1 MQVLHVCVES
11 GQSKSRA
18 LPFEDFARGGPH
30 EFKKQGDF
38 KTRMLQR
45 SVAGSPVLRGL
56 SMMHW
61 FLQLWANVLAFLGLA
76 RTRESKDVTR
86 TPEPVQQSLP
96 MKPQQPKSAPTSA
109 VVTVKDVYA
118 GDAFEI
124 KASTQRNAREHM
136 YREKEPG
143 SSKLIGPTDNQLRLI
158 FSTRAA
164 LPVLAGAGSGK
175 STSLVNRFL
184 LATNYLN
191 VQLRH
196 ITVFTFTRKSRRDF
210 IEKLIEE
217 SQFWPTPITLKEAE
231 ASVRTF
237 HSKALQ
243 LFRAKRGRDVAVFE
257 FLKDEIPAAKNSA
270 EATIPT
276 SDVAPPSDDLL
287 SEEEFRA
294 NDVDSLMPGNLSR
307 IQLRLL
313 HDAYTTRFS
322 QSNSFRLVVRELLKA
337 SFLSPPIAKDDKD
350 ALEAI
355 RFERQILRRD
365 EQWSAYVEA
374 DWRRR
379 GLWPLPGVR
388 ELNSPDERRPLIA
401 ENGQY
406 AAHGYIASVDTY
418 VVLGVHS
425 EISNKV
431 NGFGGT
437 TLVKNFQASKNKQ
450 ALLLAQCE
458 QKIRYVTDEKD
469 LTALKKQ
476 LHWAALPETNVAPK
490 FKIRI
495 PGERKLLPVFY
506 ALFTFGQFAENLAV
520 DPCTLDQLHL
530 LAKGSVEEQFGRA
543 CAEYYSSFYEALG
556 ARRVW
561 TFNQIFKALADE
573 QDVLG
578 EMDAADLSPIQHLLI
593 DEFQDIS
600 PAIVKFVTAAQ
611 TRLWKKS
618 GDAIQPTLIAVGDD
632 WQSIYGWRGSSP
644 KFFMDFHK
652 YFRGSPRQ
660 ALQLNQ
666 NFRSSANIIRAAEAA
681 LVDLRER
688 LEGKLNGEAESR
700 YKNLPIPVCQV
711 TEFKSDDVV
720 RVVRML
726 LQGKKKGERV
736 FVLSRAKLDATAKAV
751 RDVFRAVSERD
762 LLVTTLHQS
771 KGLEADYV
779 ILLGEIRYVGRNVL
793 RNSVYLKAELVGSAH
808 GRERAYDLAQQDEA
822 LRLAYVGITRAKQ
835 FCIWFA
841 EPKSEGVF
849 ERLPRRS
856 NYSTQVTVADVISL
870 AKQVGS
876 MEKV

>member
-1 MQVLHVCVES
+1 MTQ
-11 GQSKSRA
+11 
-18 LPFEDFARGGPH
+18 
-30 EFKKQGDF
+30 
-38 KTRMLQR
+38 
-45 SVAGSPVLRGL
+45 
-56 SMMHW
+56 W
-61 FLQLWANVLAFLGLA
+61 FLQLWDSFLAFLGLA
-76 RTRESKDVTR
+76 RASKRKAVPQR
-86 TPEPVQQSLP
+86 PVQQP
-96 MKPQQPKSAPTSA
+96 PAVRPQQPKPT
-109 VVTVKDVYA
+109 VTSPVATIKEVYA
-118 GDAFEI
+118 GDAFDI
-124 KASTQRNAREHM
+124 KPSTQRNAREHM
-136 YREKEPG
+136 YREKKPG
-143 SSKLIGPTDNQLRLI
+143 SGERIGPTDNQLKLI

-191 VQLRH
+191 VHLRH

-210 IEKLIEE
+210 IEKLVEE

-257 FLKDEIPAAKNSA
+257 FLKDDVPAVTKSA
-270 EATIPT
+270 EAVTAT
-276 SDVAPPSDDLL
+276 SDVTPSSDDLL
-287 SEEEFRA
+287 GEEENSA
-294 NDVDSLMPGNLSR
+294 NNVDSLMPGDLSR
-307 IQLRLL
+307 PQLRLL
-313 HDAYTTRFS
+313 HDAYTVRFS
-322 QSNSFRLVVRELLKA
+322 QSSTFRDVVKELLKS
-337 SFLSPPIAKDDKD
+337 SFLSPPIDKDDKD
-350 ALEAI
+350 AIEAV
-355 RFERQILRRD
+355 RFEKNILRRD
-365 EQWSAYVEA
+365 EQFSAYVEA
-374 DWRRR
+374 DWRQR

-388 ELNSPDERRPLIA
+388 ELKLPAERCALTVD
-401 ENGQY
+401 NGQY
-406 AAHGYIASVDTY
+406 VAHGYIPSVDTY

-425 EISNKV
+425 EIRDTM
-431 NGFGGT
+431 NGFGRT
-437 TLVKNFQASKNKQ
+437 TPVKNFLASKNKQ

-458 QKIRYVTDEKD
+458 QKIRYVTDEED

-476 LHWAALPETNVAPK
+476 LHWAALPETNTAPK

-495 PGERKLLPVFY
+495 PGERKLVPVFY
-506 ALFTFGQFAENLAV
+506 ALFTFGQFAENLSI
-520 DPCTLDQLHL
+520 DPRSLDQLPL
-530 LAKGSVEEQFGRA
+530 LGTDSVEEQFGRA
-543 CAEYYSSFYEALG
+543 CAEYYSSFYEALE

-561 TFNQIFKALADE
+561 TFNQIFRALADE
-573 QDVLG
+573 RDVLG
-578 EMDAADLSPIQHLLI
+578 EMDAADLSPVQHLLI

-611 TRLWKKS
+611 TSLWTKS
-618 GDAIQPTLIAVGDD
+618 GHAIQPTLIAVGDD

-652 YFRGSPRQ
+652 YFRGAPKQ

-666 NFRSSANIIRAAEAA
+666 NFRSSANIIRAAEDA
-681 LVDLRER
+681 LIDLRER
-688 LEGKLNGEAESR
+688 MEGKLRGVAESQ
-700 YKNLPIPVCQV
+700 YKDLPTPVCQV

-720 RVVRML
+720 RVVRTL
-726 LQGKKKGERV
+726 LRKKQNGERV

-751 RDVFRAVSERD
+751 RNAFRGVDESD

-779 ILLGEIRYVGRNVL
+779 VLLGEIRYVGRNVL
-793 RNSVYLKAELVGSAH
+793 RNSVYLKAELASSAH

-856 NYSTQVTVADVISL
+856 DYSTRASVADVASL
-870 AKQVGS
+870 AEQVAS
-876 MEKV
+876 KESVPAQ